1 MTTIFSAY
9 DNEFMSRAIRLARK
23 GLYTTHPNPRVGCVI
38 TKDNVVVGE
47 GWHKK
52 AGQGHAEVN
61 ALLKAGTQAQGAT
74 AYVTL
79 EPCCHTGKTPPCTD
93 SLIKAGISRVVAAMK
108 DPHDKVAGKG
118 FQILEDAGIK
128 VDVGLL
134 EQQAQELNP
143 GFIKRMQQ
151 SRPFVRMKMAMSV
164 DGRTAMAS
172 GESKWITSEAARLD
186 VQHWR
191 AQSSAM
197 LTGIG
202 TILYDDPSL
211 TVRLQNAVLES
222 AVFEQPLCVILD
234 SSLQLPTDAK
244 VIQSLDEILVFT
256 CSSDQLKIDALENVG
271 VKVVQ
276 VEKAENGLDLNQ
288 VLAHLSS
295 LEINEVMVES
305 GATLAGSFMDSGL
318 VDELIIYMAPVLMGD
333 KARALFH
340 LPLIQQMSQKIQLNI
355 KELRQIGEDI
365 RIIATLS

>member
-1 MTTIFSAY
+1 MTTFSAY
-9 DNEFMSRAIRLARK
+9 DNEFMSRAIRLAKK

-38 TKDNVVVGE
+38 TKDDTVVGE

-52 AGQGHAEVN
+52 AGEGHAEVN
-61 ALLKAGTQAQGAT
+61 ALMQAGKQAQGAT

-79 EPCCHTGKTPPCTD
+79 EPCCHTGKTPPCTEA
-93 SLIKAGISRVVAAMK
+93 LIKAGIKRVVAAMQ
-108 DPHDKVAGKG
+108 DPHEKVAGKG
-118 FQILEDAGIK
+118 FQVLQAAGID
-128 VDVGLL
+128 VEVGLL
-134 EQQAQELNP
+134 EQQAQLLNP

-151 SRPFVRMKMAMSV
+151 GLPFVRMKMAMSV

-172 GESKWITSEAARLD
+172 GESQWITSESARND

-211 TVRLQNAVLES
+211 TVRQNEAAVDNI
-222 AVFEQPLCVILD
+222 VIDQPLCVILD

-244 VIQSLDEILVFT
+244 VIQRQDEILVFT
-256 CSSDQLKIDALENVG
+256 NSTDEQKIDSLEEVG
-271 VKVVQ
+271 VQ
-276 VEKAENGLDLNQ
+276 VMGVDKGENGLDLEQ
-288 VLAHLSS
+288 VLKHLASI
-295 LEINEVMVES
+295 EINEVMIEA
-305 GATLAGSFMDSGL
+305 GATLAGSFIESGF

-333 KARALFH
+333 QARALFH
-340 LPLIQQMSQKIQLNI
+340 LPEIQQMNQKFQLNI
-355 KELRQIGEDI
+355 KEMRQFGEDI